1 MTENE
6 ILQIF
11 KDSNA
16 MLEGHFILTSGM
28 HSPQYVEKFRV
39 LEQPKYTEMLCK
51 ELAERFKN
59 EKITV
64 VVGPMTGGI
73 ILAYE
78 VGKQLGTKAIF
89 TERVDG
95 KMKFRR
101 GFTLSPSDRVLIVE
115 DIITTGGSVQ
125 EVIDAINAVADN
137 TTSGHPS
144 IIGIGCLVDRSSG
157 KAKFDYPL
165 TPLIKIDVVAFKP
178 DEIPNWLAKIPVTKP
193 GSTNK

>member
-1 MTENE
+1 MTETE

-11 KDSNA
+11 KDSGA
-16 MLEGHFILTSGM
+16 LLEGHFVLTSGL
-28 HSPQYVEKFRV
+28 HSAQYVEKFRV
-39 LEQPKYTEMLCK
+39 LEQPKYTEILCK
-51 ELAERFKN
+51 ELAEKFQN
-59 EKITV
+59 DEITI

-101 GFTLSPSDRVLIVE
+101 GFMLSPADRVLIVE
-115 DIITTGGSVQ
+115 DIITTGGSVL
-125 EVIDAINAVADN
+125 EVIDEVKRFSSTIV
-137 TTSGHPS
+137 
-144 IIGIGCLVDRSSG
+144 GIGALVDRSDG
-157 KAKFDYPL
+157 RAKFDYPFK
-165 TPLIKIDVVAFKP
+165 PLVKMDVVAFKP
-178 DEIPNWLAKIPVTKP
+178 DEVPDWLAKIPITKP

>member
-1 MTENE
+1 
-6 ILQIF
+6 
-11 KDSNA
+11 
-16 MLEGHFILTSGM
+16 M

-39 LEQPKYTEMLCK
+39 LEQPKYTEMLCV
-51 ELAERFKN
+51 ELAERFKKDN
-59 EKITV
+59 ITV

-89 TERVDG
+89 TERVNG
-95 KMKFRR
+95 VMKFRR
-101 GFTLSPSDRVLIVE
+101 GFTLSSSDRALIVE

-125 EVIDAINAVADN
+125 EVIDEIKVNEA
-137 TTSGHPS
+137 HPT
-144 IIGIGCLVDRSSG
+144 IAGIGCLVDRSGG

-165 TPLIKIDVVAFKP
+165 TPLVKMDVTAFKP
-178 DEIPNWLAKIPVTKP
+178 DEIPDWLAKITVAKP